1 MAAENEIEIDAPP
14 ERVWEVLADPEC
26 FDDWVVG
33 AKDVRDA
40 DDEWPAVGSK
50 LHHSSG
56 VGPLTIDDETT
67 VEASEP
73 PHRLVLLAQAR
84 RRGFVS
90 GHARAARRL
99 RRARSCG

>member
-14 ERVWEVLADPEC
+14 EGVWEVLANPES

-40 DDEWPAVGSK
+40 DDAWPAVGSR

-56 VGPLTIDDETT
+56 VGPLTIDDG
-67 VEASEP
+67 S
-73 PHRLVLLAQAR
+73 RW
-84 RRGFVS
+84 S
-90 GHARAARRL
+90 CDRL
-99 RRARSCG
+99 RQARSCG